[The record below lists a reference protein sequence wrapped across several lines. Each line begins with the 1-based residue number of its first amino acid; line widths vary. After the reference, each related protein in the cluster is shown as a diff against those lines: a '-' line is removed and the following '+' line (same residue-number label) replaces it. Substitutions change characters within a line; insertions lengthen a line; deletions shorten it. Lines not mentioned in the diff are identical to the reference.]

1 LEKWLLFM
9 LRKVL
14 LLLGDFA
21 PAELLV
27 RIINDDGKILAQ
39 GDVFDVLDLGIGS
52 CAILMA
58 PEIEV
63 AIKGQGS
70 GVQTGLDLAD
80 RLIDQHLLATRVIIL
95 S

>member
-1 LEKWLLFM
+1 MEKWLLFM

-14 LLLGDFA
+14 LLLGDFT

-27 RIINDDGKILAQ
+27 RIINDDGEILAQ

-63 AIKGQGS
+63 ASEG
-70 GVQTGLDLAD
+70 
-80 RLIDQHLLATRVIIL
+80 
-95 S
+95 

>member
-1 LEKWLLFM
+1 M

-14 LLLGDFA
+14 LLLGDFT

-27 RIINDDGKILAQ
+27 RIINDDGEILAQ

-63 AIKGQGS
+63 ASEG
-70 GVQTGLDLAD
+70 
-80 RLIDQHLLATRVIIL
+80 
-95 S
+95 